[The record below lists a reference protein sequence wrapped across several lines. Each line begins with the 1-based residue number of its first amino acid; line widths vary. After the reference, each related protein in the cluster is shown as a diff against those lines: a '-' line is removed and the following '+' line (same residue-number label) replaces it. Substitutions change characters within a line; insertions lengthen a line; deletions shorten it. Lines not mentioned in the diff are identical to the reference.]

1 MITLLQLDYFR
12 RLAATEHIT
21 ATARELFISQTA
33 LSSMIISLEKELGVQ
48 LFDRSRRSIRL
59 NDAGRIYLGYVNQ
72 VFTALENGQAA
83 IRDLGAAREQQV
95 SMAVGSS
102 LVWMPMIHAFHS
114 RYPNTVLKQLNLS
127 AEKLNTALEEMTVDY
142 VIAATEDITVPGL
155 SSRHIKDDA
164 IYLVVPESHPFAG
177 RESVYLRE
185 VEKEP
190 FISLPAGSP
199 WRNCCDRLFEKSG
212 LNIHISVECDYT
224 MRGPLIASGFGV
236 ALTTS
241 TAKSVDLLKPNR
253 YIRVADEY
261 ARRDM
266 CLFWN
271 PARYMSQADLVFRD
285 FCVDF
290 YKGAEL

>member
-155 SSRHIKDDA
+155 SSRHIKDYA
-164 IYLVVPESHPFAG
+164 IYLVVPENHPLAG

-185 VEKEP
+185 VEKES

-212 LNIHISVECDYT
+212 LNIHISVE
-224 MRGPLIASGFGV
+224 
-236 ALTTS
+236 
-241 TAKSVDLLKPNR
+241 
-253 YIRVADEY
+253 
-261 ARRDM
+261 
-266 CLFWN
+266 
-271 PARYMSQADLVFRD
+271 
-285 FCVDF
+285 
-290 YKGAEL
+290 

>member
-12 RLAATEHIT
+12 RLAASEHIT
-21 ATARELFISQTA
+21 ATAKELFISQTA

-59 NDAGRIYLGYVNQ
+59 NAAGRTYLAYVNQ
-72 VFTALENGQAA
+72 VFSALENGQAA
-83 IRDLGAAREQQV
+83 IRDLSTAREQQV
-95 SMAVGSS
+95 SIAVGSS
-102 LVWMPMIHAFHS
+102 LVWMPMIHSFHA
-114 RYPNTVLKQLNLS
+114 RYPDTVLKQLNFS

-142 VIAATEDITVPGL
+142 VIAATEDITVSGL
-155 SSRHIKDDA
+155 SSCHIKDDA
-164 IYLVVPESHPFAG
+164 IYLVVPEGHPLAG
-177 RESVYLRE
+177 RESVCLRE
-185 VEKEP
+185 VEHEP

-212 LNIHISVECDYT
+212 LNIHISLECDYT

-253 YIRVADEY
+253 YIRLEDGY

-271 PARYMSQADLVFRD
+271 PARYMSRAALAFRD

-290 YKGAEL
+290 YKDAEL